1 MNHKFKPE
9 LKQEIKET
17 LKTAIRSFF
26 KKKQKSSQRKKSISK
41 TSNILDILFPK
52 ERRIRLLIGGLET
65 SMGTVWE
72 AIAVKLAQQNG
83 FSIMSNKILMPSPFP
98 EELAKTLDKLLY
110 TRINRKTLIFTE
122 DCITQLKEAAQKIDS
137 DIITFVKPP
146 SGHGVDLYLKKN
158 NTEYLFDLKSPQP
171 NKGDFPRYTR
181 QLLEWYAYKFAQN
194 PSLQLEARIAFI
206 FNPFEKSWYEEQKSK
221 ISTCLDINRDIYVE
235 NEFWDFCSGQENT
248 WQALESLFYELK
260 AENFDREFEDIFYQ
274 SRTEDES

>member
-1 MNHKFKPE
+1 MNHQLNQE

-17 LKTAIRSFF
+17 LKISIRSFF
-26 KKKQKSSQRKKSISK
+26 KKKQKSFQGKNAASK

-72 AIAVKLAQQNG
+72 AIAVKLAQHNG
-83 FSIMSNKILMPSPFP
+83 FSIISDKILMPSPFP
-98 EELAKTLDKLLY
+98 EELAKTLENLLF
-110 TRINRKTLIFTE
+110 TRINRKTFISTE
-122 DCITQLKEAAQKIDS
+122 DCITQLKTAAQTIDIS
-137 DIITFVKPP
+137 RINFVNPP
-146 SGHGVDLYLKKN
+146 SGHGVDLYLKKED
-158 NTEYLFDLKSPQP
+158 TEYLFDLKSPQP

-221 ISTCLDINRDIYVE
+221 ISNCLDINRDIYVE
-235 NEFWDFCSGQENT
+235 NEFWDFCSGQPNT
-248 WQALESLFYELK
+248 WQALENLFYELK
-260 AENFDREFEDIFYQ
+260 AENFDREFEDIFHQ
-274 SRTEDES
+274 IRTEDD

>member
-1 MNHKFKPE
+1 MNHQLKQE

-17 LKTAIRSFF
+17 LKTAIRRFF
-26 KKKQKSSQRKKSISK
+26 ERKQKKLPIKNATSQ

-72 AIAVKLAQQNG
+72 AIAVKLAQNNG
-83 FSIMSNKILMPSPFP
+83 FSIISDKILMPSPFP
-98 EELAKTLDKLLY
+98 EELAKTLENLIS
-110 TRINRKTLIFTE
+110 TRINRKTFISTE
-122 DCITQLKEAAQKIDS
+122 DCITQLKEVAQKIDS
-137 DIITFVKPP
+137 DRITFVKPP

-181 QLLEWYAYKFAQN
+181 QLLEWYAYKLAQN

-206 FNPFEKSWYEEQKSK
+206 FNPFDKSWYEEQKYK

-235 NEFWDFCSGQENT
+235 NEFWDFCSGQQNT
-248 WQALESLFYELK
+248 WQALETLFYELK
-260 AENFDREFEDIFYQ
+260 AENFDQEFEDIFYQ
-274 SRTEDES
+274 STTE